1 MKKRW
6 IVLIVAAA
14 VTTAVMA
21 AGTAMA
27 AGPLH
32 AGHRQ
37 PVEQQGISQ
46 SVTQEQPKASD
57 ATSVPSPAPQPTP
70 EAIPQPTPEATPQP
84 TQDIP
89 VQAYEGCPQH
99 GADCPDDCMW
109 YDGGA
114 GCGFYDESTGTC
126 TEHDGYCRTGGEHS
140 AGAAGSGHHI
150 EDGEHHESESHAVE
164 EHHDENGQHDNGEHH
179 DESEQHDNG
188 GHHDEG
194 ERHHGERHH

>member
-46 SVTQEQPKASD
+46 SVTQEPLKASD
-57 ATSVPSPAPQPTP
+57 ATSVPSPA
-70 EAIPQPTPEATPQP
+70 PQPTPEATPQP

-164 EHHDENGQHDNGEHH
+164 EHHDE
-179 DESEQHDNG
+179 SEQHDNG

-194 ERHHGERHH
+194 ERHHGGRHH